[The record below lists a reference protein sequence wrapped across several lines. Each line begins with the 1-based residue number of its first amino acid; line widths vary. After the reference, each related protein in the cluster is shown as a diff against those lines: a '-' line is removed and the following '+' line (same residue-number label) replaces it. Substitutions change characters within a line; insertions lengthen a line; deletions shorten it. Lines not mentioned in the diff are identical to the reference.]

1 MRFIWIGTAALAATA
16 AAFLAIAQPKPTDKA
31 LPAPP
36 SRQLMP
42 IDWDEVRDAVKNQRL
57 LQAQRIKMAIAPN
70 APKPSLPMLL
80 PLEPTLLTTS
90 AHVFPRPDSYAASVP
105 LGEITVEVHG
115 ERRATVLPKGDPLM
129 AFAQGK
135 LRNMVAGREVP
146 VSIDKTEGGFDI
158 TFSRFGAAYL
168 VSIECRNP
176 ETDERCTKP
185 DFVRTLAERMA
196 LAGADSP

>member
-1 MRFIWIGTAALAATA
+1 MRFVWIGTAALAVSAAT
-16 AAFLAIAQPKPTDKA
+16 FLAIAQPKPTDKT

-57 LQAQRIKMAIAPN
+57 LQTQRIKMAIAAN

-80 PLEPTLLTTS
+80 PLEPTLLTTA

-115 ERRATVLPKGDPLM
+115 ERRAVVLPKGDPLLK
-129 AFAQGK
+129 FAQSK
-135 LRNMVAGREVP
+135 LQNMVAGREVP

-185 DFVRTLAERMA
+185 DFIRTLAERMA